1 MTREG
6 YMCFTDYE
14 WHIEGDKDGTK
25 IYPSLA
31 ALEADKHCVK
41 KECGIVKV
49 KLEIVE
55 VVKDEEF

>member
-1 MTREG
+1 
-6 YMCFTDYE
+6 MCLTDYE

-25 IYPSLA
+25 IYPSLV